1 MQKKKRKKRNHQ
13 TNISNSRFKIYVDIE
28 LIETLNSILRKNKKN
43 IKEEE
48 IETINKA
55 EVDKFRSETTQQRK
69 KINRGK

>member
-1 MQKKKRKKRNHQ
+1 
-13 TNISNSRFKIYVDIE
+13 VDIE